1 MTKIS
6 FVRIIIGIILLS
18 LIGSVSNGYTKLKK
32 RWEIDFEYRPL
43 KVFTNIDPLGAR
55 KNYYYFTYTLTNKSD
70 ETTPLSMDICLK
82 IDLTHPDLVADG
94 YQSRV
99 KYYQNSMQPIIEEN
113 IIFTEEKLMGL
124 SLGIRKDRVKELKEK
139 LLYLNCQ
146 ELRAKKDLFANETVT
161 GIAIFEEVDPQA
173 RLYEIMVGGLVD
185 VVKRRYPGE
194 AQPDEV
200 KDSHV
205 EKDLQEARSG
215 KTPDYEY
222 ENRIR
227 KITYLCEGDEF
238 NKQSRPLI
246 EQVIAPKWII
256 RNYGP
261 IGEKNMLKTLVDSL
275 TDENPAIRWSS
286 CYLLRRLTGFSFN
299 YDADKE
305 VSDEDNQKSV
315 KLWQEWWYRNK
326 EKLTYN
332 KTLNQF
338 QITEPA
344 K

>member
-1 MTKIS
+1 M
-6 FVRIIIGIILLS
+6 GIVLLS
-18 LIGSVSNGYTKLKK
+18 LLGSVSNGYTKLKK
-32 RWEIDFEYRPL
+32 RWEVDFEYRPL
-43 KVFTNIDPLGAR
+43 KIFTNVDPLGAR

-70 ETTPLSMDICLK
+70 ETAPLNLDICLK
-82 IDLTHPDLVADG
+82 IDLTHPDLVAAG
-94 YQSRV
+94 NKSRV
-99 KYYQNSMQPIIEEN
+99 KYYQDSLQPLVGEN
-113 IIFTEEKLMGL
+113 IIFTEEKLLGL
-124 SLGIRKDRVKELKEK
+124 SIGIRKDRVKELKEK

-194 AQPDEV
+194 AQPDAV
-200 KDSHV
+200 KDSHI

-215 KTPDYEY
+215 KTPTYEY

-238 NKQSRPLI
+238 NKQSRPLV

-261 IGEKNMLKTLVDSL
+261 MGEKTVLNTLIEAL
-275 TDENPAIRWSS
+275 ADENPAVRWSS
-286 CYLLRRLTGFSFN
+286 FYLLRRLTGFAFN
-299 YDADKE
+299 YDSEKE
-305 VSDEDNQKSV
+305 AKDEENQKSL

-326 EKLTYN
+326 EKLAYN
-332 KTLNQF
+332 TIMNQF
-338 QITEPA
+338 QIIEPA